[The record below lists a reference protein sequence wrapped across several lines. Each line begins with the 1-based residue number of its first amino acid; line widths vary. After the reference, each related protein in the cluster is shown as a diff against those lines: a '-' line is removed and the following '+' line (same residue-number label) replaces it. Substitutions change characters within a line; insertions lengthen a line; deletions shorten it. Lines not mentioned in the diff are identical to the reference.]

1 MIYALYIEQK
11 ITIFALYTKHK
22 YKNQINNLT
31 MENDLQVIGTKEV
44 EERIIELRGQKIL
57 LDRDVAELYKTETR
71 DINKAV
77 RNNPEKFPSGYFFTL
92 KPSEKQYVVENFH
105 RMERLKKSTVEPRA
119 FTERGL
125 YMLATIMKSPRAT
138 QTTIAIIDSFTKL
151 RELTRNIEAIH
162 NEPDNAKQKGL
173 IQRTGELLS
182 DLLVDGSEPAWKT
195 WVKVCVAR

>member
-31 MENDLQVIGTKEV
+31 MENELQVIGTKEV

-92 KPSEKQYVVENFH
+92 KRISAFMYMDLFRPVFGDFGGSLAWAIFFVVLNWIPGYF
-105 RMERLKKSTVEPRA
+105 LYKKKI
-119 FTERGL
+119 
-125 YMLATIMKSPRAT
+125 YI
-138 QTTIAIIDSFTKL
+138 KL
-151 RELTRNIEAIH
+151 
-162 NEPDNAKQKGL
+162 
-173 IQRTGELLS
+173 
-182 DLLVDGSEPAWKT
+182 
-195 WVKVCVAR
+195 